1 MPDNRTLV
9 SVILAAGKGTRMRD
23 NSLHKVC
30 YTVAGIPVI
39 HRSLALYEQC
49 GLSWHLLV
57 VGQNVEQVMKT
68 VAESP
73 STSRVMYCYQAEQK
87 GTAHATRVAANLL
100 EMQGF
105 DGDILVVA
113 GDKVLEE
120 GIVRRL
126 LDDFY
131 ANDNDLSFVVGDVK
145 DFPDAGRIIT
155 DEKGGIIGNV
165 EIFDCDRIRL
175 FLKLRELTK
184 TSPVPASEVEQMAL
198 GYFRTEKKASK
209 ALGPIWELLKGGKPI
224 DRSVLDAHTAEKD
237 YFLNINGRQY
247 RPELMDNVRFTNLS
261 VYLFKAQSLYRS
273 LKGVGSANAQNEE
286 YLPDVIGMLI
296 AQDARVSKVP
306 LRYPEEAM
314 AFNTPEELAEIERY
328 YAGGCCTTSLVGNR

>member
-1 MPDNRTLV
+1 MSQQRTIV

-23 NSLHKVC
+23 NNALHKVC
-30 YTVAGIPVI
+30 YTVQGVPVI
-39 HRSLALYEQC
+39 HTSLATYERC

-57 VGQNVEQVMKT
+57 VGNNVEQVMQT
-68 VAESP
+68 VEAGP
-73 STSRVMYCYQAEQK
+73 TKKALYCFQAEQK
-87 GTAHATRVAANLL
+87 GTAHATRIAANLL

-131 ANDNDLSFVVGDVK
+131 ANDRDLSFVVGNIE

-155 DEKGGIIGNV
+155 GAQGNILGNV
-165 EIFDCDRIRL
+165 EVFDCDRIRL
-175 FLKLRELTK
+175 MLHLREQTQ
-184 TSPVPASEVEQMAL
+184 TGSVPAADVEAL
-198 GYFRTEKKASK
+198 ALKYFRTEKKAAK
-209 ALGPIWELLKGGKPI
+209 ALGPIWELLKAGKPI
-224 DRSVLDAHTAEKD
+224 DTAVLDAYVTEKD
-237 YFLNINGRQY
+237 YVLNISGRQY
-247 RPELMDNVRFTNLS
+247 PPELMNHVRHTNLS
-261 VYLFKAQSLYRS
+261 VYLFKAQALYHS

-286 YLPDVIGMLI
+286 YLPDVIGSLI
-296 AQDARVSKVP
+296 LEGARVSAVP
-306 LRYPEEAM
+306 LLYPEEAM

-328 YAGGCCTTSLVGNR
+328 YAGKALVGSR

>member
-1 MPDNRTLV
+1 MSNHRTIV

-30 YTVAGIPVI
+30 YTVGGIPVI

-68 VAESP
+68 VSESP
-73 STSRVMYCYQAEQK
+73 SSSKVAYCFQAEQK

-100 EMQGF
+100 ELQDF

-120 GIVRRL
+120 GIVKRL

-131 ANDNDLSFVVGDVK
+131 TGNNDLSFVVGAVG

-155 DEKGGIIGNV
+155 DNNGAIIGNV

-175 FLKLRELTK
+175 FLKLREQTK
-184 TSPVPASEVEQMAL
+184 AGPVAAAEVIEMAL
-198 GYFRTEKKASK
+198 GYFRTEKKATK
-209 ALGPIWELLKGGKPI
+209 ALGPIWELLKAGKTV
-224 DRSVLDAHTAEKD
+224 DAHVLDAHTTGQD
-237 YFLNINGRQY
+237 YVLNINGRQY
-247 RPELMDNVRFTNLS
+247 PPELMDNVRVTNLS
-261 VYLFKAQSLYRS
+261 VYLFKAKALFRS
-273 LKGVGSANAQNEE
+273 LKGVSSANAQNEE
-286 YLPDVIGMLI
+286 YLPDAIGSLI
-296 AQDARVSKVP
+296 AEGARVSAVELK
-306 LRYPEEAM
+306 YPEETM
-314 AFNTPEELAEIERY
+314 AFNTPEELEEIERY
-328 YAGGCCTTSLVGNR
+328 YSGQTLVGSR

>member
-1 MPDNRTLV
+1 MPEHRTIV

-23 NSLHKVC
+23 NNALHKVC
-30 YTVAGIPVI
+30 YTVQGVPVI
-39 HRSLALYEQC
+39 HTSLEMYERC

-57 VGQNVEQVMKT
+57 VGNNVEQVMKT

-73 STSRVMYCYQAEQK
+73 SASRASYCFQAEQK

-100 EMQGF
+100 QAQGF

-131 ANDNDLSFVVGDVK
+131 TNDNDLSFVVGNVE

-155 DEKGGIIGNV
+155 GEQRAIIGNV
-165 EIFDCDRIRL
+165 EIFDCDRVRL
-175 FLKLRELTK
+175 CLKLRELTK
-184 TSPVPASEVEQMAL
+184 KGPVAAGEVEQMAL
-198 GYFRTEKKASK
+198 GYFRTEKKAAK
-209 ALGPIWELLKGGKPI
+209 ALGSIWELLKEGKPI
-224 DRSVLDAHTAEKD
+224 DGGVLDAHTTAQD
-237 YFLNINGRQY
+237 YVLNINCRQY
-247 RPELMDNVRFTNLS
+247 PPALMDNVRYTNLS
-261 VYLFKAQSLYRS
+261 VYLFKAQALYRS

-286 YLPDVIGMLI
+286 YLPDVIGSLI
-296 AQDARVSKVP
+296 AEGARVSAVP
-306 LRYPEEAM
+306 LQYPEEAM
-314 AFNTPEELAEIERY
+314 AFNTPEELEEIERY
-328 YAGGCCTTSLVGNR
+328 YAGKTLVGSR

>member
-1 MPDNRTLV
+1 MSKQRTIV

-30 YTVAGIPVI
+30 YTVGGVPVI
-39 HRSLALYEQC
+39 HRSLELYEHC

-57 VGQNVEQVMKT
+57 VGQNVDQVMKT

-73 STSRVMYCYQAEQK
+73 SASKVAYCFQAEQK

-100 EMQGF
+100 ERQGF

-120 GIVRRL
+120 GIVNRL

-131 ANDNDLSFVVGDVK
+131 TNDNDLSFVVGDIE

-155 DEKGGIIGNV
+155 DAQGAIIGNV

-175 FLKLRELTK
+175 FLKLREQTK
-184 TSPVPASEVEQMAL
+184 TSPVAAAEVIEMAL

-209 ALGPIWELLKGGKPI
+209 ALGPIWGLLKAGKPI
-224 DRSVLDAHTAEKD
+224 DKNVLDAHTTEKD
-237 YFLNINGRQY
+237 YVLNINGRQY
-247 RPELMDNVRFTNLS
+247 PPALMEDVRFTNLS
-261 VYLFKAQSLYRS
+261 VYLFKAEALYRS

-286 YLPDVIGMLI
+286 YLPDVIGSLI
-296 AQDARVSKVP
+296 AEGARVSAVP
-306 LRYPEEAM
+306 LLYPEETM
-314 AFNTPEELAEIERY
+314 AFNTPEELAEIEQY
-328 YAGGCCTTSLVGNR
+328 YAGKTLVCSR